1 MFAMIIIGHEL
12 LAYERFV
19 YVNNKEEI
27 SYTKANSSVL
37 FVYEKDLL
45 KYSSTHQINFSVLV
59 SSIEESIYA
68 NALNAQYLLC
78 EKDLA
83 IKVQKIAEHYMF
95 DTKVLC
101 IIEKDHEIEELA
113 VLGID
118 GIVYKNS
125 INKNLKK

>member
-1 MFAMIIIGHEL
+1 
-12 LAYERFV
+12 
-19 YVNNKEEI
+19 
-27 SYTKANSSVL
+27 
-37 FVYEKDLL
+37 
-45 KYSSTHQINFSVLV
+45 
-59 SSIEESIYA
+59 
-68 NALNAQYLLC
+68 
-78 EKDLA
+78 
-83 IKVQKIAEHYMF
+83 MF